1 MLLKVLYLKSSVVS
15 KLYNPM
21 NDGILPCKLLR
32 ALPETPARFK
42 VTSAVNDENDD
53 GIEPDK
59 QFPYRYR

>member
-1 MLLKVLYLKSSVVS
+1 
-15 KLYNPM
+15 M